1 MFFKIDKINTFFFKN
16 MQPYCVLLHLV
27 VKTLR
32 AKIFSRLISYITPK
46 PTKLCKN
53 NYTTS
58 YFLCY
63 YYAAPNTYLHK
74 IAIIHP
80 F

>member
-32 AKIFSRLISYITPK
+32 AKIFSRLISCITPK
-46 PTKLCKN
+46 NQQDYAKTITQHLISCAVIMQHPTPICTKLQ
-53 NYTTS
+53 
-58 YFLCY
+58 
-63 YYAAPNTYLHK
+63 
-74 IAIIHP
+74 
-80 F
+80 